1 MARTV
6 SIGTQDFEK
15 MIQRNCFYV
24 DKTGFIKEWWESEDE
39 VTLIT
44 RPRRFGKTLNMSML
58 NCFFSNKYAD
68 RGELFEKLEIWKDGK
83 YREIQGTYPVIF
95 LSFAG
100 VKGNTFELSKK
111 QIYDKII
118 ELYES
123 NRFLLKSD
131 CMSDTEK
138 ARYIS
143 FLEKPLEE
151 DVSFKLNELS
161 NYLSR
166 YYGKKVII
174 LLDEY
179 DTPMQEAYVN
189 GYWEELVAFTRSL
202 FNSTFKTNP
211 YLERAIMTGIT
222 TAEYSAVRKFAKQT
236 SNGSAKA
243 ETMSKESIFS
253 DLNNLEV
260 VTTLTPK
267 YETAF
272 GFTEEEVFKA
282 LDEQGLSD
290 KKNDVKIWYDGF
302 RFGSKNDIYNPW
314 SIINCL
320 DKKKIAL
327 YWAESSSN
335 GLINSLVQK
344 GSSNIKMMV
353 EELIN
358 GSTINVPIDEQI
370 VFSELD
376 YSEDAVWSLM
386 LASGYLKVVSSEEL
400 NLIRESDNEYE
411 LALTNREIL
420 FMFKK
425 MILRWFSPAK
435 NETNEFIKAL
445 ISGDI
450 ESMNEY
456 MNDVALRTFS
466 SFDTGKHTSEKKAP
480 ENLASCYDCQGVA
493 NGSSLNY
500 SSNLYAMTEQS
511 SRFFHGFVLGLMVDQ
526 SENYIITSNR
536 ESGFGRYDIMLE
548 PKDKQTQ
555 KYPGIVIEFKVINP
569 RKENSLEE
577 TVEAALKQIEDR
589 NYDTELIN
597 RGVNKENIHHY
608 GFAFKS
614 KEVLI
619 DGN

>member
-1 MARTV
+1 MAKV
-6 SIGTQDFEK
+6 ISIGNQSFESIREK
-15 MIQRNCFYV
+15 DNFYI
-24 DKTGFIKEWWESEDE
+24 DKTNFIREWWDNDDT

-58 NCFFSNKYAD
+58 ECFFSNKYKD
-68 RGELFEKLEIWKDGK
+68 RGDLFEGLEIWNNEK
-83 YREIQGTYPVIF
+83 YRKLQGTYPVIF

-100 VKGNTFELSKK
+100 IKQVKYNETVIKIKDELIRIYNEYDYIMKSGIYNTNEKMQYQSV
-111 QIYDKII
+111 
-118 ELYES
+118 
-123 NRFLLKSD
+123 
-131 CMSDTEK
+131 CVGMSDTVAQEALK
-138 ARYIS
+138 
-143 FLEKPLEE
+143 
-151 DVSFKLNELS
+151 NLS

-222 TAEYSAVRKFAKQT
+222 RV
-236 SNGSAKA
+236 
-243 ETMSKESIFS
+243 SKESIFS
-253 DLNNLEV
+253 DLNNLVV
-260 VTTLTPK
+260 VTTTSNQ

-272 GFTEEEVFKA
+272 GFTEEEVFNS

-290 KKNDVKIWYDGF
+290 KKDIVKTWYDGF
-302 RFGSKNDIYNPW
+302 TFGDKKDIYNPW
-314 SIINCL
+314 SIINFL
-320 DKKKIAL
+320 KFKSLKT
-327 YWAESSSN
+327 YWADSSSN

-344 GSSNIKMMV
+344 GSPYIKTMI
-353 EELIN
+353 ENLIS
-358 GSTINVPIDEQI
+358 GEKINVIVDEQI

-420 FMFKK
+420 FMFRK

-435 NETNEFIKAL
+435 HETNEFIRAL
-445 ISGDI
+445 ISSDI

-456 MNDVALRTFS
+456 MNDVAFNTFS
-466 SFDTGKHTSEKKAP
+466 SFDSGKHTSEKKAP
-480 ENLASCYDCQGVA
+480 ENFY
-493 NGSSLNY
+493 
-500 SSNLYAMTEQS
+500 
-511 SRFFHGFVLGLMVDQ
+511 HGFILGLMVDQ
-526 SENYIITSNR
+526 TENYIITSNR
-536 ESGFGRYDIMLE
+536 ESGYGRYDIMLE
-548 PKDKQTQ
+548 PIDKTNE
-555 KYPGIVIEFKVINP
+555 KYPGIVIEFKVINL
-569 RKENSLEE
+569 RKESSLEE
-577 TVEAALKQIEDR
+577 TVAAALKQIEEK
-589 NYDTELIN
+589 NYDAELIK
-597 RGVNKENIHHY
+597 RGVKEENIHHY
-608 GFAFKS
+608 GFAFKG

-619 DGN
+619 DGR

>member
-1 MARTV
+1 MAKV
-6 SIGTQDFEK
+6 ISIGNQSFESIREK
-15 MIQRNCFYV
+15 DNFYV
-24 DKTGFIKEWWESEDE
+24 DKTNFIKEWWDNDDI

-58 NCFFSNKYAD
+58 ECFFSNKYKD
-68 RGELFEKLEIWKDGK
+68 RGDLFEGLEIWNDEK
-83 YREIQGTYPVIF
+83 YRKLQGTYPVMF
-95 LSFAG
+95 LSFA
-100 VKGNTFELSKK
+100 KIKQNTYKSAVK
-111 QIYDKII
+111 QIKN
-118 ELYES
+118 ELINLY
-123 NRFLLKSD
+123 NVFDYIMKSD
-131 CMSDTEK
+131 LYNENERLQYKSVRVGMDDET
-138 ARYIS
+138 AQ
-143 FLEKPLEE
+143 
-151 DVSFKLNELS
+151 DALNNLS

-202 FNSTFKTNP
+202 FNATFKTNP

-222 TAEYSAVRKFAKQT
+222 RV
-236 SNGSAKA
+236 
-243 ETMSKESIFS
+243 SKESIFS

-260 VTTLTPK
+260 VTTLSPK
-267 YETAF
+267 YETSF
-272 GFTEEEVFKA
+272 GFTEKEVFNA

-290 KKNDVKIWYDGF
+290 EKEIVKTWYDGF
-302 RFGSKNDIYNPW
+302 KFGEKSDIYNPW
-314 SIINCL
+314 SIINYL

-327 YWAESSSN
+327 YWADSSSN

-344 GSSNIKMMV
+344 GSSYIKTMV
-353 EELIN
+353 ENLIR
-358 GSTINVPIDEQI
+358 GEKINVVIDEQI

-420 FMFKK
+420 FMFRK

-435 NETNEFIKAL
+435 HETNEFIRAL

-456 MNDVALRTFS
+456 MNDVALNTFS
-466 SFDTGKHTSEKKAP
+466 SFDSGKHNSERKAP
-480 ENLASCYDCQGVA
+480 EN
-493 NGSSLNY
+493 
-500 SSNLYAMTEQS
+500 
-511 SRFFHGFVLGLMVDQ
+511 FFHGFVLGLIVDQ
-526 SENYIITSNR
+526 TENYIITSNR
-536 ESGFGRYDIMLE
+536 ESGYGRYDIMLE
-548 PKDKQTQ
+548 PIDKTNE
-555 KYPGIVIEFKVINP
+555 KLPGIVIEFKVINP
-569 RKENSLEE
+569 RKESSLEE
-577 TVEAALKQIEDR
+577 TVAAALKQIEDK
-589 NYDTELIN
+589 NYDAEIIK
-597 RGVNKENIHHY
+597 RGVKEENIHHY
-608 GFAFKS
+608 GFAFRG

-619 DGN
+619 DGR